1 MPANISKLFEIRNNF
16 LQFWKL
22 KYELLRIKFKFFTC
36 HSIIPRQS
44 ESEIKFHSGNL
55 IKFRGP
61 ETPVRCRW
69 RAACSYYFNRKGA
82 PGDGSTGSMR
92 REGAQPGRGGAGYGL
107 LIL

>member
-1 MPANISKLFEIRNNF
+1 MSGETGVKGSPMKVLEV
-16 LQFWKL
+16 
-22 KYELLRIKFKFFTC
+22 
-36 HSIIPRQS
+36 QS
-44 ESEIKFHSGNL
+44 YKSSLHSGNL

-92 REGAQPGRGGAGYGL
+92 REGAQPGRGGVRSAH
-107 LIL
+107 IIT